1 MKIENIREVKTRF
14 SHYIKDLSKTG
25 SVVITKNGRPCAVL
39 MPLTEDS
46 DLEVIA
52 LSQNKRFWKLF
63 DTAVAKADKAG
74 WTELKR
80 K

>member
-1 MKIENIREVKTRF
+1 VKVENIKQVKARF
-14 SHYIKDLSKTG
+14 NRIVKDLATEG
-25 SVVITKNGRPCAVL
+25 SLVITRNGRPCAVL

-63 DTAVAKADKAG
+63 DAAVAKADKQG
-74 WTELKR
+74 WTELNR